1 MMQNKVIVFLMFV
14 TALLWG
20 CHDSQ
25 VKQQLDLAEDVMEE
39 HPDSALDILQQ
50 IDGSSLRGEPQACH
64 ALLLSQ
70 AYDKNYI
77 DRTSDSLI
85 SIATTYY
92 DKHNDKHRKL
102 MAGYYHVVILMNRLD
117 YDEALSLA
125 FDVEKLADKLH
136 DIEYLARIRL
146 LIARAYLFSFN
157 QEGAKDYFEKSLD
170 LMRQLQKREWTGM
183 VFINLSNL
191 ALIQKNYARAIA
203 FVDSAKTYVPDDPDI
218 HEYEMLAQIGLN
230 NYEKADSIFNHHI
243 SHPSTQAKT
252 YELLVAYHVGKTHNI
267 DDSLN
272 SLLSNATHFDS
283 IYIASVGSQIS
294 RLSRNDHGEW
304 KYTDILFQELNNVID
319 QISAHSLYRIQ
330 LEHDKNEHA
339 EAERSLHNKYIISLF
354 VGIIALLIITFGI
367 IYFRMLRK
375 RHEEQIARTKDEVLL
390 VSSEFAEMQAELMRE
405 IDHRNNEVLTL
416 NQKIQAEQMSVR
428 EMQSVLNQER
438 ESHHQT
444 VIALNQERGN
454 HQQTVLTLNQ
464 QINRGQ
470 TAAQELFISK
480 YAWIEELGNI
490 FIDAETSKAS
500 NRAMKDLKKR
510 LDTVK
515 TRKFIEH
522 LIEVIN
528 KYCNNLIK
536 RVENECPAI
545 TESELTILALLCA
558 NLSTRIISFILNI
571 TPRRVYNAKYSI
583 KRKLEK
589 DSPEILHELHT
600 ILA

>member
-1 MMQNKVIVFLMFV
+1 MYKCKLFIFV
-14 TALLWG
+14 MVACLACG
-20 CHDSQ
+20 CRRSQ
-25 VKQQLDLAEDVMEE
+25 INQQLDRAEAVMKER
-39 HPDSALDILQQ
+39 PDSALAILQQ
-50 IDGSSLRGEPQACH
+50 IDGSTLRGEPQARH

-70 AYDKNYI
+70 AYDKNFI
-77 DRTSDSLI
+77 DLTSDSLI

-92 DKHNDKHRKL
+92 NNHGDKYYKL
-102 MAGYYHVVILMNRLD
+102 MANYYSVSVFMNRQE
-117 YDEALSLA
+117 YDEAISRA
-125 FDVEKLADKLH
+125 FEVEKLAEDLH
-136 DIEYLARIRL
+136 NIEFLARIRCQ
-146 LIARAYLFSFN
+146 IASAYLFSYN
-157 QEGAKDYFEKSLD
+157 YEGAKEYFERALY
-170 LMRQLQKREWTGM
+170 LTRQLGNTQWIGTM
-183 VFINLSNL
+183 FVNLSNL
-191 ALIQKNYARAIA
+191 ALYQNDYALTIEYTDSAKCYVPENVDIVKQEIFAEIGLKNYA
-203 FVDSAKTYVPDDPDI
+203 
-218 HEYEMLAQIGLN
+218 
-230 NYEKADSIFNHHI
+230 KADSIYEKYFSSNV
-243 SHPSTQAKT
+243 PSGQVRAYK
-252 YELLVAYHVGKTHNI
+252 LLVDLQLGKAGSIN
-267 DDSLN
+267 DSLT
-272 SLLSNATHFDS
+272 SLLSNASHFDS
-283 IYIASVGSQIS
+283 IDIAYVGAHICQ
-294 RLSRNDHGEW
+294 LSGDFEQAN
-304 KYTDILFQELNNVID
+304 KYNNMLLQESSTVINS
-319 QISAHSLYRIQ
+319 ISAHSLYRIQ

-339 EAERSLHNKYIISLF
+339 EAERKLHNKYIISLF

-390 VSSEFAEMQAELMRE
+390 VSSEFAEMQAELVRE

-428 EMQSVLNQER
+428 EMQSMLNKER

-444 VIALNQERGN
+444 VIN
-454 HQQTVLTLNQ
+454 LNQ

-470 TAAQELFISK
+470 IAAQELFISK

-510 LDTVK
+510 LDTVR

-528 KYCNNLIK
+528 KYCHNLIK

-558 NLSTRIISFILNI
+558 NLSIRIISFILNI
-571 TPRRVYNAKYSI
+571 TPRTIYNAKYSI

-589 DSPEILHELHT
+589 DSPKILHELHT
-600 ILA
+600 VFT